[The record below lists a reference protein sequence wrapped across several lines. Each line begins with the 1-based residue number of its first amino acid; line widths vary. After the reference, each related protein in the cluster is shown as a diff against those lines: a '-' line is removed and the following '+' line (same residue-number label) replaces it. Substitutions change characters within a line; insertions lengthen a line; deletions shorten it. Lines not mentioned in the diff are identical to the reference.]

1 SRINLYICR
10 MRKNLLLICLL
21 CISGALFAQ
30 DSTRTV
36 SYERKNDVL
45 IDPIFLIAAPALN
58 ASYERI
64 LNADYGV
71 GVHALL
77 GLGAMDEIVQISPY
91 ARMYLG
97 QRYASGFFL
106 EAFFPITSSEEYEES
121 FEKENTPSTRE
132 TTFGFGVG
140 MGGKWVLKK
149 NIIFEIGGGVGRR
162 LFYDGP
168 N

>member
-1 SRINLYICR
+1 
-10 MRKNLLLICLL
+10 M
-21 CISGALFAQ
+21 
-30 DSTRTV
+30 
-36 SYERKNDVL
+36 L

-106 EAFFPITSSEEYEES
+106 EAFFPITSSEEYEDS
-121 FEKENTPSTRE
+121 YNSTGDYIGSG
-132 TTFGFGVG
+132 TTIRKTTVGFGVG

-149 NIIFEIGGGVGRR
+149 NIIFELGGGVGRR

-168 N
+168 NEPLVGKWMLGVGYKF